1 LAGQGFNMNLR
12 DIKILSE
19 IIQNRIDLGLPL
31 DCSVYDE
38 FEKTTKHYNFIFSF
52 GVDFIHEF
60 FKIDNQFKSN
70 YSNKLLKL
78 VNSNKLFNNLVSKY
92 ADKGLGI

>member
-1 LAGQGFNMNLR
+1 LAGQGFNMSLR

-38 FEKTTKHYNFIFSF
+38 FEKITKHYNFIFSF

-60 FKIDNQFKSN
+60 FKFDNMFKNN
-70 YSNKLLKL
+70 YSNKLVKFFGK
-78 VNSNKLFNNLVSKY
+78 NKLFNRLMSNY
-92 ADKGLGI
+92 ADQGFII